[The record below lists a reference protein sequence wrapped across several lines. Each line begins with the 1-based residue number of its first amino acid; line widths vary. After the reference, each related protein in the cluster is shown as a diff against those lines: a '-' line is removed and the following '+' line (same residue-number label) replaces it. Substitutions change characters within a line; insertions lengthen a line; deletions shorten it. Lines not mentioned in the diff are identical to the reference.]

1 MLYSGY
7 TLLDC
12 NDNVPENAC
21 IFEAVT
27 STLRTNSSVYISQAK
42 FIWAFDRLVRIELGW
57 LESAHK
63 ERVFQDH
70 TIPIHA
76 ENQVGLT
83 GICHKGRVFER
94 LFEDCH
100 IPTLKTLSLRFRL

>member
-57 LESAHK
+57 LESATK
-63 ERVFQDH
+63 NVYFKI
-70 TIPIHA
+70 TLYLYSIHA
-76 ENQVGLT
+76 ENQVRHWLESAT
-83 GICHKGRVFER
+83 KDVY
-94 LFEDCH
+94 LNDY
-100 IPTLKTLSLRFRL
+100 LKTAIYLH